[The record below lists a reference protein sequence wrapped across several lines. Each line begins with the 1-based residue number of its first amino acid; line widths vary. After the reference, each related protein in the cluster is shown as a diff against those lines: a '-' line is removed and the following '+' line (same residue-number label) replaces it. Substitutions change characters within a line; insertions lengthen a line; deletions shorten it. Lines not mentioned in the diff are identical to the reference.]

1 MTTSPVLSAITRTI
15 RDVSFDNQPTIAL
28 WNLQRLAQTLSP
40 FMSADVLNAALD
52 SYQPVLL
59 SEYGIL
65 MRQKLGFLASKRMT
79 MCC

>member
-1 MTTSPVLSAITRTI
+1 
-15 RDVSFDNQPTIAL
+15 
-28 WNLQRLAQTLSP
+28 
-40 FMSADVLNAALD
+40 MSADALNAALD